1 MSKQAQDTF
10 EKAGDDNTEEPFEFV
25 LRLFV
30 TGASSNSVRAIS
42 NLKQICETYIK
53 GRYSLEIIDIY
64 QQKEIAETEQI
75 IALPLLIKTL
85 PLPQR
90 RLIGDMSDKEKVL
103 RGLGIISKM

>member
-1 MSKQAQDTF
+1 MENGNPGNEAK
-10 EKAGDDNTEEPFEFV
+10 NNHEENNLEYV

-42 NLKQICETYIK
+42 NLKQICEKHLK
-53 GRYSLEIIDIY
+53 GNYSLEIIDLY
-64 QQKEIAETEQI
+64 QQQEVAAPEQI

-90 RLIGDMSDKEKVL
+90 RLIGDMSDETKVL
-103 RGLGIISKM
+103 RGLGLIV